1 MRNMKFIVNV
11 VLAVSS
17 IAALAQESARTV
29 QYHSQDIVAIRA
41 KVKYTTLIELP
52 TTEKIMEAA
61 TGDKDF
67 WIVDVVGNFCFV
79 HPAKQGIASN
89 LNLITD
95 KGNIYSFTLQDI
107 SGSPGEPDLKVI
119 VEPADRSAIV
129 AASGPAQFVPAA
141 QLEQSKQQVA
151 ALQSHVEQA
160 VDEYKSGYPTQL
172 KFDYVYKAN
181 QAPFDIQSIYHDD
194 KFTYIKTNAP
204 EKFSVYEMKD
214 GKPNLVTYD
223 LREGT
228 YIIPKIMDDGYVELG
243 KEADELCAERITRHD
258 REQPYFSH
266 RRAGRDARRTASRA
280 NTARPFRAAQGRL
293 AEEPQDVR
301 LLGAAL
307 LVIVA
312 ALFSSTG
319 KKTPAQQAA
328 AKGQPPQPTLQ
339 DNTDNN
345 VQDMKNQVQAERQKE
360 QQAAMAAAAGQDP
373 ALASATPAQ
382 QAAAA
387 AFGPSGEAP
396 TSCGPGRPC
405 GQAQQGTMP
414 PQLTPEQ
421 QQAQLIAAKE
431 RERADNSRFASNLVY
446 SRLAEQRNSSRN
458 SKARRCPSSMTIPS
472 GRQRRVSLT
481 HEPEKE
487 QEETPG
493 GYKRPLE
500 ANIDS
505 AVGQPYLVYEGS
517 VLDTV
522 L

>member
-1 MRNMKFIVNV
+1 MKFIVNV

-29 QYHSQDIVAIRA
+29 KYHSQDIVAIRA

-79 HPAKQGIASN
+79 HPAKQGISSN

-129 AASGPAQFVPAA
+129 AANGPAQFVPAA

-160 VDEYKSGYPTQL
+160 VDEYKSSYPMQL

-181 QAPFDIQSIYHDD
+181 DHDD

-228 YIIPKIMDDGYVELG
+228 YIIPKVMDEGYVELG
-243 KEADELCAERITRHD
+243 KKRMSFTR
-258 REQPYFSH
+258 
-266 RRAGRDARRTASRA
+266 
-280 NTARPFRAAQGRL
+280 
-293 AEEPQDVR
+293 
-301 LLGAAL
+301 
-307 LVIVA
+307 
-312 ALFSSTG
+312 
-319 KKTPAQQAA
+319 
-328 AKGQPPQPTLQ
+328 KG
-339 DNTDNN
+339 
-345 VQDMKNQVQAERQKE
+345 
-360 QQAAMAAAAGQDP
+360 
-373 ALASATPAQ
+373 
-382 QAAAA
+382 
-387 AFGPSGEAP
+387 
-396 TSCGPGRPC
+396 
-405 GQAQQGTMP
+405 
-414 PQLTPEQ
+414 
-421 QQAQLIAAKE
+421 
-431 RERADNSRFASNLVY
+431 
-446 SRLAEQRNSSRN
+446 
-458 SKARRCPSSMTIPS
+458 
-472 GRQRRVSLT
+472 
-481 HEPEKE
+481 
-487 QEETPG
+487 
-493 GYKRPLE
+493 
-500 ANIDS
+500 
-505 AVGQPYLVYEGS
+505 
-517 VLDTV
+517 
-522 L
+522 